1 MNGIKWMFANGV
13 AILSVLTAN
22 AAIAQSI
29 EDIIVTAT
37 RRQADVQ
44 DVPISISAY
53 TGKFLADSGIDTLQD
68 LAAYAP
74 NLTFTTGSQPTNA
87 RIAIR
92 GIGSVSNNAIE
103 PAVGVFVDGVYLPR
117 SGAAL
122 GNLVDMQVVEVL
134 RGPQG
139 TLFGRNTAAGALNLR
154 SNDPG
159 TEFEGHVLAELGNY
173 RASSLEAVVSGPLSD
188 SVAGRFATRRT
199 EHGGIAYNQFDDRRV
214 GERED
219 LGARG
224 KLLFDIG
231 DYLEIKWT
239 VDYNEINSGGNIV
252 ELDPATSSPRFDAT
266 QTGLFGSSALTDD
279 GRDHVINQD
288 HRDRLEDEQW
298 GSSIDLNYQMGDFT
312 VRSIT
317 ALRDWRAETYE
328 SVFRL
333 PADILPRLT
342 NYHTRTVS
350 QELQLLSPSGQF
362 AECIVG
368 VFLYDED
375 YSINQS
381 FDAGADACT
390 PLVFAVAGAA
400 AAAACANAS
409 QSPAVAS
416 EFSQSLQS
424 MATFAQTTLNFSE
437 LFSLTIGGR
446 YTSDDKDGLF
456 NQVLPNPV
464 LGSLFRAPE
473 SEPDLKSNDAAWT
486 WLVTAMVKP
495 TDSVMLF
502 ATGSTG
508 FKGGGFNSEGA
519 SIALGSVARTFDSE
533 ESRNIELGF
542 KSVALD
548 RRLIANVTLYHTQVK
563 RFQDRSFDGTSFIT
577 RNAGSRTQSG
587 VESDLALRPIEQL
600 TLLLG
605 LSYLDAKFDSFV
617 SASPLPGSTVA
628 QDLSGMRPHA
638 TPEWQGSLVADWH
651 SPLASGDLEWFVRGG
666 LQYVGEQNI
675 GGNTNLNPQSM
686 EDGYLLADLRLGLG
700 DERWQVS
707 AYVSNLGDERY
718 CQAKFDQPLG
728 GAFGAID
735 AVANTTAQ
743 RCVLG
748 SPRTFGLSFRY
759 EL

>member
-1 MNGIKWMFANGV
+1 MQRIRTAFANGV
-13 AILSVLTAN
+13 ALLSVLTASG
-22 AAIAQSI
+22 AAAQSI
-29 EDIIVTAT
+29 EEIIVTAT

-53 TGKFLADSGIDTLQD
+53 SGNFLADSGIDTLQD

-117 SGAAL
+117 SGSVL
-122 GNLVDMQVVEVL
+122 GNLLDMQVVEVL

-154 SNDPG
+154 SNDPSDA
-159 TEFEGHVLAELGNY
+159 FEGYVLAELGNY
-173 RASSLEAVVSGPLSD
+173 RASSLKAVVSGPLAD
-188 SVAGRFATRRT
+188 SVAGRFAVRRS
-199 EHGGIAYNQFDDRRV
+199 EHDGIAYNQFDDRQV

-224 KLLFDIG
+224 KLLFNISEN
-231 DYLEIKWT
+231 LEVKWT
-239 VDYNEINSGGNIV
+239 VDYNEIKSGGNIL
-252 ELDPATSSPRFDAT
+252 ELDPTTSNPIFEGA
-266 QTGLFGSSALTDD
+266 QINLFGTSALTAD
-279 GRDHVINQD
+279 GRDHIISQD
-288 HRDRLEDEQW
+288 HRDRLADEQW
-298 GSSIDLNYQMGDFT
+298 GSSIDLNYQFGDFT

-317 ALRDWRAETYE
+317 ALRDWQADTYE
-328 SVFRL
+328 SAFRL
-333 PADILPRLT
+333 PADILPRST
-342 NYHTRTVS
+342 RYDTRTVS

-362 AECIVG
+362 AEYIVG

-375 YSINQS
+375 YAIDQT
-381 FDAGADACT
+381 FDAGADACS

-424 MATFAQTTLNFSE
+424 VATFAQATLHFSDV
-437 LFSLTIGGR
+437 FALTAGAR
-446 YTSDDKDGLF
+446 YTSDDKEGSF
-456 NQVLPNPV
+456 NQVLPNPI
-464 LGSLFRAPE
+464 LGSLFRVPE
-473 SEPDLKSNDAAWT
+473 SEPDLRSNDAAWT
-486 WLVTAMVKP
+486 WLLTATFNP
-495 TDSVMLF
+495 ADNLMLF

-519 SIALGSVARTFDSE
+519 SVALGSAARTFEPE
-533 ESRNIELGF
+533 ESRNVELGF
-542 KSVALD
+542 KSTAFD
-548 RRLIANVTLYHTQVK
+548 RRLVANVTLYHTQVK

-587 VESDLALRPIEQL
+587 FESDLALRPIDQL
-600 TLLLG
+600 TLLFG

-617 SASPLPGSTVA
+617 AASPLPGSTVA
-628 QDLSGMRPHA
+628 QDLSGKRPHA
-638 TPEWQGSLVADWH
+638 TPEWQGSLVADWR
-651 SPLASGDLEWFVRGG
+651 SPLAAGDLEWFMRGG
-666 LQYVGEQNI
+666 LQYVGEQNV
-675 GGNTNLNPQSM
+675 GGNTNLNPQTM
-686 EDGYLLADLRLGLG
+686 EDGYLLTDLRLGFG
-700 DERWQVS
+700 DDRWQVY

-718 CQAKFDQPLG
+718 CQSKFDQPLG
-728 GAFGAID
+728 GAFGAVNV
-735 AVANTTAQ
+735 AANTTAQ
-743 RCVLG
+743 RCVLS
-748 SPRTFGLSFRY
+748 SPRTFGLSLRY